1 MCSQMHLMYFDLINA
16 FITSILPDGSL
27 ALLNCPLWCLR
38 LKKKKKSRFYVW

>member
-27 ALLNCPLWCLR
+27 ALLNCPLWRLCL
-38 LKKKKKSRFYVW
+38 KKKKSRFYI